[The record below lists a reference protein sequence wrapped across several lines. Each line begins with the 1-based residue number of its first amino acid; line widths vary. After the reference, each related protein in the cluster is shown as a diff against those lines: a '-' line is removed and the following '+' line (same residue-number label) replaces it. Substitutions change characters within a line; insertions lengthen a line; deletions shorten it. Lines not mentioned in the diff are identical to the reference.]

1 MGNELVKRDE
11 RMSSVAKLSNKS
23 GYEYIMEQM
32 DLMRT
37 KFNLSPTMV
46 ETHMIVR
53 DKDNGH
59 LILRKIENQIS
70 VFDLDP
76 VERKDVIVGMSK
88 TYSERTGLDAKNGK
102 YNDEHRLLPGEALS
116 IDVGEIEAW
125 ANI

>member
-1 MGNELVKRDE
+1 MGNELVKSDGRQ
-11 RMSSVAKLSNKS
+11 SSVAKLSKKS

-46 ETHMIVR
+46 ETHLIVR
-53 DKDNGH
+53 DKDSGH
-59 LILRKIENQIS
+59 LILRKRENPIA

-76 VERKDVIVGMSK
+76 AERKAVIVGMSK
-88 TYSERTGLDAKNGK
+88 TYSERTGLDANNGK
-102 YNDEHRLLPGEALS
+102 YNDEHRLLPSEALS